1 MMEIDIRFDDA
12 KAALVFQ
19 KHGVR
24 LDCVKAEIMK
34 GNYKIADV
42 MNQKDHPGQKMFVVK
57 IDDYAVCAPFVI
69 DNEEGYIFLKTA
81 FKARLFNK

>member
-1 MMEIDIRFDDA
+1 MKLDVRFDEA
-12 KAALVFQ
+12 KATLVLQ

-24 LDCVKAEIMK
+24 MEAVKAEILN
-34 GNYKIADV
+34 GNFKIADV

-69 DNEEGYIFLKTA
+69 DKEEGYIFLKTA